1 MKKLF
6 LISFAVGI
14 FLLLLGLVL
23 CGIGI
28 TFNLAEDGTVAISM
42 VLCFFV
48 GTIVTLSS
56 LFALVILDIM
66 ED

>member
-6 LISFAVGI
+6 HILFAVGI
-14 FLLLLGLVL
+14 FLVL
-23 CGIGI
+23 IALTLCCIGI

-56 LFALVILDIM
+56 LFALVILDVM
-66 ED
+66 KD